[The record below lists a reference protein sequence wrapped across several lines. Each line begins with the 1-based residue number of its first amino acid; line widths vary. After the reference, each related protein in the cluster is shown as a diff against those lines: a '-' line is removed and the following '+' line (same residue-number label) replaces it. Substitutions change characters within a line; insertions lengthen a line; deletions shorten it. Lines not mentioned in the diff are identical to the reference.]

1 MDFFSVWHLL
11 ILLAI
16 VLVLFGTS
24 KLRNMG
30 SDLGGAIKNF
40 KEAMKGE
47 DEEGGEKSPG
57 PAAPQNLNKKGRGR
71 IVEGEATRVTKASA
85 AKSKKGRG

>member
-30 SDLGGAIKNF
+30 SDVGAAIKNF
-40 KEAMKGE
+40 KQAMKGE
-47 DEEGGEKSPG
+47 DGTDD
-57 PAAPQNLNKKGRGR
+57 APEPPVQPPPRQKKDGGR
-71 IVEGEATRVTKASA
+71 IVEGQATRVTKISA
-85 AKSKKGRG
+85 AKSKKSRG

>member
-1 MDFFSVWHLL
+1 MDLFSVWHLL

-30 SDLGGAIKNF
+30 SDIGGAIKNF
-40 KEAMKGE
+40 KQAVKSGDE
-47 DEEGGEKSPG
+47 DEEVSATRPG
-57 PAAPQNLNKKGRGR
+57 ARPAQIKKEPRV
-71 IVEGEATRVTKASA
+71 IDAEATPIKKTSSR
-85 AKSKKGRG
+85 SKKSAG

>member
-1 MDFFSVWHLL
+1 MDLFSVWHLL

-24 KLRNMG
+24 KLRNIG

-40 KEAMKGE
+40 KQAVKTEG
-47 DEEGGEKSPG
+47 EEGDAQAQPVPPSG
-57 PAAPQNLNKKGRGR
+57 QIKKPRV
-71 IVEGEATRVTKASA
+71 IDAEATTVKKAPA
-85 AKSKKGRG
+85 RSKKSAG

>member
-40 KEAMKGE
+40 KQAMKGE
-47 DEEGGEKSPG
+47 DEEGGEKPSG
-57 PAAPQNLNKKGRGR
+57 PEAPRNLNKKDRGR
-71 IVEGEATRVTKASA
+71 IVDGEATRVTKASA

>member
-24 KLRNMG
+24 KLKNMG
-30 SDLGGAIKNF
+30 SDVGGAIKNF
-40 KEAMKGE
+40 KQAMKGE
-47 DEEGGEKSPG
+47 DEDNEDSKPPTRRSQKS
-57 PAAPQNLNKKGRGR
+57 KKSAGR
-71 IVEGEATRVTKASA
+71 IVEGEATHVTKISA
-85 AKSKKGRG
+85 TKPKKTRG

>member
-30 SDLGGAIKNF
+30 SDIGGAIKNF
-40 KEAMKGE
+40 KQAVKGE
-47 DEEGGEKSPG
+47 
-57 PAAPQNLNKKGRGR
+57 
-71 IVEGEATRVTKASA
+71 EGEGKEAEAQKPASPSRVTKHPGRVIDAEAAPA
-85 AKSKKGRG
+85 AKATPAKPKKSRG

>member
-24 KLRNMG
+24 KLKNMG
-30 SDLGGAIKNF
+30 SDVGGAIKNF
-40 KEAMKGE
+40 KQAMKGE
-47 DEEGGEKSPG
+47 DEDDEVSKPSRRSSQKP
-57 PAAPQNLNKKGRGR
+57 KKDAGR
-71 IVEGEATRVTKASA
+71 IVEGEATHVTKISA
-85 AKSKKGRG
+85 AKSKKTRG